1 MGSAY
6 HFNIFLTLFV
16 QFQDHVNDIT
26 PRVKFENK
34 SAFFTN
40 PSCVK
45 VVTSVDSIIDLKFI
59 PFFSFSL
66 LLP

>member
-6 HFNIFLTLFV
+6 RFNISLTFFV

-40 PSCVK
+40 PSCIK

>member
-26 PRVKFENK
+26 PRVKSENK